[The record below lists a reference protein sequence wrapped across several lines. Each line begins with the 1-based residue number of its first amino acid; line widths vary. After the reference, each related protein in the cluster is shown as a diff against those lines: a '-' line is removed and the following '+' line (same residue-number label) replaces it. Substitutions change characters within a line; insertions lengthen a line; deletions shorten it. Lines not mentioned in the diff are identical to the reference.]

1 MATIYKKVGDNIRK
15 LRKRAG
21 LSQED
26 VSSKAKID
34 LTTVNEIEGG
44 LRNPSLKTLHKISNA
59 LKADLKELFN

>member
-1 MATIYKKVGDNIRK
+1 MATIYKKVGNNIRK